1 MTASFTELSNT
12 QRNDLSAILCDG
24 VFFSIMVGF
33 GETYVPAFA
42 LAMGLGEVMAGL
54 IATLPMLAGA
64 VFQLVTPSAVR
75 YLASYRRW
83 VVFCARLQAASF
95 VLLLG
100 SALLGRIEIKWLF
113 VAVAIYWGAGM
124 GTGPAWNAW
133 VGALIPPEIRPRYFA
148 KRIRYAHTALLIATL
163 SAGVILDLV
172 KAEGEVLHAFAF
184 LFAAAL
190 MARMLSSR
198 FLARQSE
205 PPGLAHTHRHLSLRE
220 TLLHL
225 RGSHEGHL
233 LLYLLSVQFSVY
245 IAAPFFTPY
254 MLHRLQLSYTDFTV
268 LTACALVA
276 RIFAMPMLGRLAH
289 SRGSRVVLRIG
300 AVGIIALP
308 SLWLV
313 SNSLAYL
320 MTLQLVAG
328 VVWAALE
335 FATLMAFFEGIEERD
350 RASILTV
357 FNLGNTLA
365 MALGCLVG
373 SWLFQSVGGEMA
385 GYALVFLA
393 SSAGRLLTLL
403 QLQRTPAATL
413 APENLLLRTIAVR
426 PSVGGI
432 ERPILSALP
441 SDREMRINEETGS

>member
-1 MTASFTELSNT
+1 MNASVTELSTT
-12 QRNDLSAILCDG
+12 QTNDLSAILRDG
-24 VFFSIMVGF
+24 VFFSVMVGF

-42 LAMGLGEVMAGL
+42 LAMGLGEIMAGL

-100 SALLGRIEIKWLF
+100 GALLGRIEIKWLF
-113 VAVAIYWGAGM
+113 VAMAIYWGSGM

-133 VGALIPPEIRPRYFA
+133 VGALVPAEIRPRFFA
-148 KRIRYAHTALLIATL
+148 KRIRYAQTALLVATL
-163 SAGVILDLV
+163 SAGVILDFW
-172 KAEGEVLHAFAF
+172 KTEGQVLHAFAF
-184 LFAAAL
+184 LFATAL
-190 MARMLSSR
+190 MARLASSR

-205 PPGLAHTHRHLSLRE
+205 PPGLAHTHRNLSFRQ

-245 IAAPFFTPY
+245 IAVPFFTPY
-254 MLHRLQLSYTDFTV
+254 MLHHLQLSYTDFTV
-268 LTACALVA
+268 LTSCALVT
-276 RIFAMPMLGRLAH
+276 RIFAMPLLGRLAH
-289 SRGSRVVLRIG
+289 ARGTRVVLRIG

-308 SLWLV
+308 ALWLV
-313 SNSLAYL
+313 SEALAYL
-320 MTLQLVAG
+320 MALQLIAG
-328 VVWAALE
+328 IVWAALE

-357 FNLGNTLA
+357 FNLANTLA
-365 MALGCLVG
+365 MVLGCLAG
-373 SWLFQSVGGEMA
+373 SWLFRSFGGDIA

-403 QLQRTPAATL
+403 QLQRTPAATM
-413 APENLLLRTIAVR
+413 APETLLLRTIAVR

-432 ERPILSALP
+432 ERPILSTLP
-441 SDREMRINEETGS
+441 SDRERPVQETSGS